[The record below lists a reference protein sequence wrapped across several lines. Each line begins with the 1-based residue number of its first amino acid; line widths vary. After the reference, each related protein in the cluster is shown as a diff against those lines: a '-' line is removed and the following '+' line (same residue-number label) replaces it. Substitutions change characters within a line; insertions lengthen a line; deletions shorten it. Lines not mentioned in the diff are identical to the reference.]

1 MAPRSAHP
9 TSQPLAPRHT
19 HFWLTGAIGATL
31 ALAALT
37 SGQATAQTV
46 YRSVGPDGRVT
57 FSDTPPAKAVQTQPL
72 DGPAGASSAN
82 AQTLPYA
89 LRQVV
94 GKYPVTLYTSANCVP
109 CDSGRNLLRGRG
121 VPFTEKTITTEDD
134 IGALQRLTGATTL
147 PFLMVGAQHIKGFS
161 DVEWTQYL
169 GAAGYPEKSQ
179 LPAGYRHPP
188 ATPLVTAAAPTPAA
202 AASAPDTRQPKSDTA
217 SPPAPV
223 KRVNPDNP
231 AGIQF

>member
-1 MAPRSAHP
+1 MG
-9 TSQPLAPRHT
+9 T
-19 HFWLTGAIGATL
+19 IGATL

-37 SGQATAQTV
+37 TGQAAAQTV

-57 FSDTPPAKAVQTQPL
+57 FSDTPPAKAVQTQSL
-72 DGPAGASSAN
+72 EGPAAAASASGQA
-82 AQTLPYA
+82 LPFA

-94 GKYPVTLYTSANCVP
+94 SKYPVTLYTSTNCAP

-121 VPFTEKTITTEDD
+121 VPFTEKTVTTEED
-134 IGALQRLTGATTL
+134 IGALQRLTGSSTL
-147 PFLMVGAQHIKGFS
+147 PFLMVGAQHIKGYS

-179 LPAGYRHPP
+179 LPAGYRNPA
-188 ATPLVTAAAPTPAA
+188 ATPLVTAAAATPTA
-202 AASAPDTRQPKSDTA
+202 AASAPDTRQPKPGPTP
-217 SPPAPV
+217 PPAPV